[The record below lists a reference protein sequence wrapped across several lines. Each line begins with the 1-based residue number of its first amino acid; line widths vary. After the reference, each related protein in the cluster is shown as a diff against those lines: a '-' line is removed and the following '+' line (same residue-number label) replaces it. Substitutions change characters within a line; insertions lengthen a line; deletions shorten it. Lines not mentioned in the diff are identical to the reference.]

1 MPLKRP
7 AASLPGAKN
16 HDPKTPSNAGGEPDS
31 CRCRACG
38 LFRLD
43 RFPEKPA
50 LFPDPEPGCSG
61 GSAKGHSFR
70 IGGLVVKGTVKRAP
84 DTLEVH
90 FDLTDG
96 NRTVGV
102 SYTGILPDLF
112 REGQGIIAIGKL
124 SESGVF
130 EASEVLAKH
139 DENYMPPEVADSLKA
154 TGQMPNPLEGKT
166 P

>member
-1 MPLKRP
+1 MTPRRRRMLVVSLILAGVGL
-7 AASLPGAKN
+7 AAFFGLTAFQKN
-16 HDPKTPSNAGGEPDS
+16 LLYFLTPSQVAQGEAP
-31 CRCRACG
+31 
-38 LFRLD
+38 
-43 RFPEKPA
+43 
-50 LFPDPEPGCSG
+50 
-61 GSAKGHSFR
+61 KGHSFR

-96 NRTVGV
+96 NRTIGV

-124 SESGVF
+124 SEAGVF

-139 DENYMPPEVADSLKA
+139 DENYMPPEVAESLKA
-154 TGQMPNPLEGKT
+154 TGQMPKSLEGKT

>member
-1 MPLKRP
+1 MTPRRRRMLVVSLILAGVGL
-7 AASLPGAKN
+7 AAFFGLIAFQENLLSFL
-16 HDPKTPSNAGGEPDS
+16 TPSQVAQGEAP
-31 CRCRACG
+31 
-38 LFRLD
+38 
-43 RFPEKPA
+43 
-50 LFPDPEPGCSG
+50 
-61 GSAKGHSFR
+61 KGHSFR

-102 SYTGILPDLF
+102 TYTGILPDLF

-124 SESGVF
+124 SESGIF

-154 TGQMPNPLEGKT
+154 TGQMPKPLEGKT

>member
-1 MPLKRP
+1 MTPRRRRMLVVSLILAGVGL
-7 AASLPGAKN
+7 AAFFGLTAFQKN
-16 HDPKTPSNAGGEPDS
+16 LLYFLTPSQVAQGEAP
-31 CRCRACG
+31 
-38 LFRLD
+38 
-43 RFPEKPA
+43 
-50 LFPDPEPGCSG
+50 
-61 GSAKGHSFR
+61 KGHSFR

-102 SYTGILPDLF
+102 TYTGILPDLF

-124 SESGVF
+124 SESGIF

-154 TGQMPNPLEGKT
+154 TGQMPKPLEGKT

>member
-1 MPLKRP
+1 MLVVSLILAGVGL
-7 AASLPGAKN
+7 AAFFGLTAFQKN
-16 HDPKTPSNAGGEPDS
+16 LLYFLTPSQVAQGEAP
-31 CRCRACG
+31 
-38 LFRLD
+38 
-43 RFPEKPA
+43 
-50 LFPDPEPGCSG
+50 
-61 GSAKGHSFR
+61 KGHSFR
-70 IGGLVVKGTVKRAP
+70 IGGLVVKGTVRRAP

-124 SESGVF
+124 SETGVF

-139 DENYMPPEVADSLKA
+139 DENYMPPEVAESLKA
-154 TGQMPNPLEGKT
+154 TGQMPQPPEGTQK
-166 P
+166 

>member
-1 MPLKRP
+1 MTPRRRRMLVVSLILAGVGL
-7 AASLPGAKN
+7 AAYFGLTAFQKN
-16 HDPKTPSNAGGEPDS
+16 LLYFLTPTQIAQGEAP
-31 CRCRACG
+31 
-38 LFRLD
+38 
-43 RFPEKPA
+43 
-50 LFPDPEPGCSG
+50 
-61 GSAKGHSFR
+61 KGHSFR
-70 IGGLVVKGTVKRAP
+70 IGGLVVKGTVRRAP

-139 DENYMPPEVADSLKA
+139 DENYMPPEVAESLKA
-154 TGQMPNPLEGKT
+154 TGQIPKPPEGTQK
-166 P
+166 

>member
-1 MPLKRP
+1 MLVVSLILVGVGL
-7 AASLPGAKN
+7 AAFFGLTAFQKN
-16 HDPKTPSNAGGEPDS
+16 LLYFLTPTQVAQGEAP
-31 CRCRACG
+31 
-38 LFRLD
+38 
-43 RFPEKPA
+43 
-50 LFPDPEPGCSG
+50 
-61 GSAKGHSFR
+61 KGHSFR
-70 IGGLVVKGTVKRAP
+70 IGGLVVKGTVRRAP

-124 SESGVF
+124 SNVGTF

-139 DENYMPPEVADSLKA
+139 DENYMPPEVAESLKA
-154 TGQMPNPLEGKT
+154 TGQMPKPPEGMT
-166 P
+166 R

>member
-1 MPLKRP
+1 MLVVSLILAGVGL
-7 AASLPGAKN
+7 AAFFGLTAFQKN
-16 HDPKTPSNAGGEPDS
+16 LLYFLTPSQVAQGEAP
-31 CRCRACG
+31 
-38 LFRLD
+38 
-43 RFPEKPA
+43 
-50 LFPDPEPGCSG
+50 
-61 GSAKGHSFR
+61 KGHSFR
-70 IGGLVVKGTVKRAP
+70 IGGLVVKGTVRRAP

-124 SESGVF
+124 SETGVF

-139 DENYMPPEVADSLKA
+139 DENYMPPEVAESLKA
-154 TGQMPNPLEGKT
+154 TGQMPQPPEGTKK
-166 P
+166 

>member
-1 MPLKRP
+1 MTPRRRRMLVVSLILAGVGL
-7 AASLPGAKN
+7 AAYFGLTAFQKN
-16 HDPKTPSNAGGEPDS
+16 LLYFLTPTQIAQGEAP
-31 CRCRACG
+31 
-38 LFRLD
+38 
-43 RFPEKPA
+43 
-50 LFPDPEPGCSG
+50 
-61 GSAKGHSFR
+61 KGHSFR
-70 IGGLVVKGTVKRAP
+70 IGGLVVKGTVRRAP

-124 SESGVF
+124 SESGEF

-139 DENYMPPEVADSLKA
+139 DENYMPPEVAESLKA
-154 TGQMPNPLEGKT
+154 TGQIPKPPEGTQK
-166 P
+166 

>member
-1 MPLKRP
+1 MTPRRRRMLVVSLILAGVGL
-7 AASLPGAKN
+7 AAFFGLTAFQKN
-16 HDPKTPSNAGGEPDS
+16 LLYFLTPSQVAQGEAP
-31 CRCRACG
+31 
-38 LFRLD
+38 
-43 RFPEKPA
+43 
-50 LFPDPEPGCSG
+50 
-61 GSAKGHSFR
+61 KGHSFR

-96 NRTVGV
+96 NRTIGV

-124 SESGVF
+124 SEAGVF

-139 DENYMPPEVADSLKA
+139 DENYMPPEVAESLKA
-154 TGQMPNPLEGKT
+154 TGQMPKPLEGKT

>member
-1 MPLKRP
+1 MTPRRRRMLVVSLILVGVGL
-7 AASLPGAKN
+7 AAFFGLTAFQKN
-16 HDPKTPSNAGGEPDS
+16 LLYFLTPTQVAQGEAP
-31 CRCRACG
+31 
-38 LFRLD
+38 
-43 RFPEKPA
+43 
-50 LFPDPEPGCSG
+50 
-61 GSAKGHSFR
+61 KGHSFR
-70 IGGLVVKGTVKRAP
+70 IGGLVVKGTVRRAP

-124 SESGVF
+124 SNAGTF

-139 DENYMPPEVADSLKA
+139 DENYMPPEVAESLKA
-154 TGQMPNPLEGKT
+154 TGQMPKPPEGMT
-166 P
+166 R

>member
-1 MPLKRP
+1 MLVVSLILAGVGL
-7 AASLPGAKN
+7 AAFFGLTAFQKN
-16 HDPKTPSNAGGEPDS
+16 LLYFLTPSQVAQGEAP
-31 CRCRACG
+31 
-38 LFRLD
+38 
-43 RFPEKPA
+43 
-50 LFPDPEPGCSG
+50 
-61 GSAKGHSFR
+61 KGHSFR

-102 SYTGILPDLF
+102 TYTGILPDLF

-124 SESGVF
+124 SESGIF

-154 TGQMPNPLEGKT
+154 TGQMPKPLEGKT

>member
-1 MPLKRP
+1 MTPRRRRMLVVSLILAGVGL
-7 AASLPGAKN
+7 AAYFGLTAFQKN
-16 HDPKTPSNAGGEPDS
+16 LLYFLTPTQIAQGEAP
-31 CRCRACG
+31 
-38 LFRLD
+38 
-43 RFPEKPA
+43 
-50 LFPDPEPGCSG
+50 
-61 GSAKGHSFR
+61 KGHSFR
-70 IGGLVVKGTVKRAP
+70 IGGLVVKGTVRRAP

-96 NRTVGV
+96 NQTVGV

-139 DENYMPPEVADSLKA
+139 DENYMPPEVAESLKA
-154 TGQMPNPLEGKT
+154 TGHIPKPPEGTQK
-166 P
+166 

>member
-1 MPLKRP
+1 MTPRQRRTLILALLLTGIAL
-7 AASLPGAKN
+7 AAYFGLSAFQKN
-16 HDPKTPSNAGGEPDS
+16 LLYFMTPSQIMSGEAP
-31 CRCRACG
+31 
-38 LFRLD
+38 
-43 RFPEKPA
+43 
-50 LFPDPEPGCSG
+50 
-61 GSAKGHSFR
+61 KGHPFR
-70 IGGLVVKGTVKRAP
+70 VGGLVVKGTVRRAP

-139 DENYMPPEVADSLKA
+139 DENYMPPEVAESLKA
-154 TGQMPNPLEGKT
+154 TGHIPKPPEGTHK
-166 P
+166 

>member
-1 MPLKRP
+1 MTPRRRRMLVVSLIVTGVGL
-7 AASLPGAKN
+7 AAFFGLTAFQKN
-16 HDPKTPSNAGGEPDS
+16 LLYFLTPSQVANGEAPQ
-31 CRCRACG
+31 
-38 LFRLD
+38 
-43 RFPEKPA
+43 
-50 LFPDPEPGCSG
+50 
-61 GSAKGHSFR
+61 GHSFR
-70 IGGLVVKGTVKRAP
+70 IGGLVVKGTVRRAP

-124 SESGVF
+124 SEAGVF

-139 DENYMPPEVADSLKA
+139 DENYMPPEVAESLKA
-154 TGQMPNPLEGKT
+154 TGHMPQPPEGTQK
-166 P
+166 

>member
-1 MPLKRP
+1 MTPRRRRMLVVSLILAGVGL
-7 AASLPGAKN
+7 AAFFGLTAFQKN
-16 HDPKTPSNAGGEPDS
+16 LLYFLTPSQVAQGEAP
-31 CRCRACG
+31 
-38 LFRLD
+38 
-43 RFPEKPA
+43 
-50 LFPDPEPGCSG
+50 
-61 GSAKGHSFR
+61 KGHSFR

>member
-1 MPLKRP
+1 MTPRRRRMLVVSLILAGVGL
-7 AASLPGAKN
+7 AAFFGLTAFQKN
-16 HDPKTPSNAGGEPDS
+16 LLYFLTPSQVAQGEAP
-31 CRCRACG
+31 
-38 LFRLD
+38 
-43 RFPEKPA
+43 
-50 LFPDPEPGCSG
+50 
-61 GSAKGHSFR
+61 KGHSFR

-84 DTLEVH
+84 ETLEVH

-96 NRTVGV
+96 NHTVGV

-124 SESGVF
+124 SESGRF

-139 DENYMPPEVADSLKA
+139 DENYMPPEVAESLKA
-154 TGQMPNPLEGKT
+154 TGNLPKPLEGKT